1 MTARQGDHLP
11 GIEFQQS
18 ESDHE
23 RENNRFGPAEKG
35 DRYDDFK
42 KDGKYGYI
50 NPKGEIVIDFI
61 YDYASPFVT
70 ITAFNKD
77 FQIALVCEG
86 KTSYIILK
94 NQRKVMSYR
103 AESANDNRS
112 EERRVGKECGS

>member
-42 KDGKYGYI
+42 KDGKYGGRSIHIWCREKSADDIFEEVI
-50 NPKGEIVIDFI
+50 NQFE
-61 YDYASPFVT
+61 
-70 ITAFNKD
+70 NKIGVD
-77 FQIALVCEG
+77 
-86 KTSYIILK
+86 
-94 NQRKVMSYR
+94 
-103 AESANDNRS
+103 
-112 EERRVGKECGS
+112 